1 MAGQLPSSNTISTS
15 EADALYDQAGVLVET
30 DEDQISLERY
40 SHILKDD
47 VALVIKEVL
56 DENPLPFKL
65 APFQLLALRALGS
78 KQNALLLSPTGSGKM
93 LVAQFGVLVLAK
105 IMGIENAV
113 GIGTQPLRKSHHI
126 DISGMILFFNC

>member
-30 DEDQISLERY
+30 DEDQISQERY

-56 DENPLPFKL
+56 DENPLPF
-65 APFQLLALRALGS
+65 
-78 KQNALLLSPTGSGKM
+78 
-93 LVAQFGVLVLAK
+93 
-105 IMGIENAV
+105 
-113 GIGTQPLRKSHHI
+113 
-126 DISGMILFFNC
+126 